1 MVRKGGK
8 RPMNASLASLDQ
20 RTKRLNQNRPLPVE
34 TRRSLAEALRTRVT
48 YASNAIEGNR
58 LTLAETQVVLS
69 GVTVGGKPLRDHLEA
84 IDHADAWDAM
94 LQWTHSHEPITSF
107 LLRSLHGLVLRRS
120 QPEHAG
126 QYRQVSV
133 AIAGSPL
140 VPPDPIIIPGTV
152 DELLMTSQQ
161 MNAHPVVIG
170 AITHARLMAIHPFVD
185 GNGRTGRLLL
195 NLWLMRRQYVPTI
208 LEPSDR
214 PAYYA
219 ALQAA
224 DGGVFDPMIDVV
236 AHGISR
242 TLTMYEEVL
251 RLRPEPP
258 SAPKPPGPHW

>member
-1 MVRKGGK
+1 
-8 RPMNASLASLDQ
+8 MNALLASLDQ
-20 RTKRLNQNRPLPVE
+20 RTKRLNQLGPLPVE

-69 GVTVGGKPLRDHLEA
+69 GVTVGGKSLRDHLEA

-94 LQWTHSHEPITSF
+94 LPWTRSNEPITSF

-120 QPEHAG
+120 RPEHAG
-126 QYRQVSV
+126 QYRQEAV

-140 VPPDPIIIPGTV
+140 VPPDPIIVPGAV
-152 DELLMTSQQ
+152 DELLATSQA
-161 MNAHPVVIG
+161 MGAHPVVAG
-170 AITHARLMAIHPFVD
+170 AIMHARLMGIHPFVD

-195 NLWLMRRQYVPTI
+195 NLWLMRHGYVPAI
-208 LEPSDR
+208 LEPGDR
-214 PAYYA
+214 PAYYT

-224 DGGVFDPMIDVV
+224 DGGVFDPIGDVV

-242 TLTMYEEVL
+242 TLRVYEEVL
-251 RLRPEPP
+251 RLGPEPP
-258 SAPKPPGPHW
+258 TPKPPGLH

>member
-1 MVRKGGK
+1 MGRKGERG
-8 RPMNASLASLDQ
+8 PVNASLASLDQ
-20 RTKRLNQNRPLPVE
+20 RTKRLSQHQPLPVE

-48 YASNAIEGNR
+48 YASNAIEGNS

-84 IDHADAWDAM
+84 IDHAEAWDAM
-94 LQWTHSHEPITSF
+94 VQWTRSNEPITSF

-133 AIAGSPL
+133 AIAGSSL
-140 VPPDPIIIPGTV
+140 VPPDPIIVPGAV
-152 DELLMTSQQ
+152 DELLITSQQ
-161 MNAHPVVIG
+161 MGAHPVVAG
-170 AITHARLMAIHPFVD
+170 AITHARLMGIHPFVD

-195 NLWLMRRQYVPTI
+195 NLWLMRHQYVPAI
-208 LEPSDR
+208 LEPGDR

-219 ALQAA
+219 AFQAA
-224 DGGVFDPMIDVV
+224 DGGVYDPIVDVV

-242 TLTMYEEVL
+242 TLSVYEEVL
-251 RLRPEPP
+251 RLGPEPP
-258 SAPKPPGPHW
+258 ASKPPGLHL